1 LRVPSELE
9 RQYRRFLNGWG
20 DAAVLLFSYL
30 KEGCP
35 ERADYQAWAALVL
48 SRIFIVKGS
57 LDLARAYIGLSRQL
71 FKACGDRSVPAG
83 LLVNY
88 AVIDRLQGRYRDSER
103 LLRRTHRLSLG
114 RNDPVSAAK
123 ASVNLAVVL
132 AGHDGDAME
141 VSELLGFA
149 ITSYK
154 ALGLDSDLVNA
165 RIAHAF
171 SLMRVGRHAESFDSV
186 SSMIGDDSLHDRQRI
201 NALLIGAEGML
212 EMEEYSRGSDLL
224 EESGRLIGSGR
235 VFHSEKIRWL
245 NLMCR
250 HEYLAGRERSAERYG
265 KSADLLSREKGLVH
279 MPCRVPVGD
288 VHTESEEDIYPG
300 KSIFITKNIRTRAI
314 LSRIRKAS
322 SIPMPILIGGETGTG
337 KEILGRMVHHWSG
350 RGCRPFLSVNI
361 AALPADLFESS
372 LFGYV
377 KGAFTG
383 AEQPRA
389 GIFEAAGDGTV
400 FLDEIG
406 ELEPRLQSRLLRFLD
421 CGEYIPVGGTEIR
434 VSGAR
439 IIAATNRRLVESVKE
454 GVFREDLYFRLNVIS
469 CELPP
474 LRERTDDLIP
484 LSRYFLGLF
493 ASTYGIGPFILGKG
507 AEKFIRRYDWPGNVR
522 ELRNELLSAAVK
534 RGKGTIR
541 VADLSERLSRFLV
554 RGGRFSMSG
563 SIGHV
568 QNPTCNNPSPD
579 DLPSLELRLRDI
591 ERREIEGA
599 LARAGGN
606 RSRAAAHLGLKRTT
620 LLYRMRRC
628 GLSMYSDGRVSTED
642 D

>member
-1 LRVPSELE
+1 MRVPSELE

-20 DAAVLLFSYL
+20 DAAVLLFSFL

-57 LDLARAYIGLSRQL
+57 LDLARAYIGLSTQL
-71 FKACGDRSVPAG
+71 FRTCGDGSVPAG
-83 LLVNY
+83 LLVNR
-88 AVIDRLQGRYRDSER
+88 AVIDRLQGRYKDSKY
-103 LLRRTHRLSLG
+103 LLRRAHRLSLE
-114 RNDPVSAAK
+114 RNDPLSAAK
-123 ASVNLAVVL
+123 ASVNLAVVMS
-132 AGHDGDAME
+132 GRDGDAME

-149 ITSYK
+149 ITTYRT
-154 ALGLDSDLVNA
+154 LGLDSDLVNA
-165 RIAHAF
+165 RIALAF
-171 SLMRVGRHAESFDSV
+171 TILRAGRHDESFDHV
-186 SSMIGDDSLHDRQRI
+186 SSMIGDNALHDRQRI
-201 NALLIGAEGML
+201 NALLIGAEGL
-212 EMEEYSRGSDLL
+212 LAMEEFSRGSSLL

-245 NLMCR
+245 NLMSR
-250 HEYLAGRERSAERYG
+250 HEHLVGRAGAAEKYEM
-265 KSADLLSREKGLVH
+265 SADLLSREKGLVH
-279 MPCRVPVGD
+279 PPYGDPVRE
-288 VHTESEEDIYPG
+288 VHSESDGDIYSG
-300 KSIFITKNIRTRAI
+300 KTVFVTRDRRTRTI

-322 SIPMPILIGGETGTG
+322 VIPMPVLIEGESGTG

-350 RGCRPFLSVNI
+350 RGDLPFLTVNI

-383 AEQPRA
+383 AEQSRV
-389 GIFEAAGDGTV
+389 GIFEAAGNGTV

-406 ELEPRLQSRLLRFLD
+406 ELAPRLQSRLLRFLD
-421 CGEYIPVGGTEIR
+421 CGEYIPVGGTKIM

-439 IIAATNRRLVESVKE
+439 IIAATNRRLAESVKE
-454 GVFREDLYFRLNVIS
+454 GGFRKDLYFRLNVLS

-474 LRERTDDLIP
+474 LRERCSDLIP

-493 ASTYGIGPFILGKG
+493 ANTYGIGPFSLGKG
-507 AEKFIRRYDWPGNVR
+507 AEKIILRYDWPGNVR

-541 VADLSERLSRFLV
+541 VADLSERLVGFIFRDGSLV
-554 RGGRFSMSG
+554 RAGSNGRAQDTRVD
-563 SIGHV
+563 V
-568 QNPTCNNPSPD
+568 QGILGYNPSPD
-579 DLPSLELRLRDI
+579 DHSCLELRLREI

-599 LARAGGN
+599 LVRARGN
-606 RSRAAAHLGLKRTT
+606 RSRAAMALGLKRTT

-628 GLSMYSDGRVSTED
+628 GLTTED
-642 D
+642 